1 MNQIF
6 LSGELLLMSSTQ
18 YTKKIAL
25 IDCNSFYVSCERLFN
40 PKIRNKP
47 VVVLSSNDG
56 CIISRSN
63 EAKALGIKMG
73 EPYFKAK
80 DIILKNN
87 VHIFSS
93 NYSLYGDLSR
103 RVMRTLKR
111 FNSEIEIY
119 SIDEAFLDLSNFP
132 DDEVEEVGKEI
143 RSIVLQWTG
152 IPTSIG
158 IAKTKTLSKVA
169 NHIAKKT
176 KSGVVSLI
184 GVKDIDPILEKVAI
198 NDVWGIGKQ
207 LTKFFVQNGI
217 NNAKQLKNISNT
229 WIKKSSNVLSSRT
242 AMELR
247 GISCIS
253 LEAQSSK
260 RKSCVV
266 SRSFAKKV
274 EKLQEL
280 QGSITNYC
288 LNAAEKIRS
297 ESLIAKSI
305 TIFIRT
311 SPFQNQFA
319 YYSNSKT
326 IDLPIATDNSIEIV
340 KTALTGLKYI
350 FKNGYRYQK
359 AGIMLS
365 GLSSSQGSKNLF
377 SSIKDNKIKNLMKS
391 IDNTNYRFGRSTLS
405 LASAGINRKWNI
417 KRQHSSKIDTADF
430 HYLPTIKAI

>member
-1 MNQIF
+1 
-6 LSGELLLMSSTQ
+6 MSSTQ
-18 YTKKIAL
+18 CTKKIAL

-40 PKIRNKP
+40 PKIRSKP

-80 DIILKNN
+80 DIIVKNN
-87 VHIFSS
+87 VHVFSS

-132 DDEVEEVGKEI
+132 DEEIENIGKEI
-143 RSIVLQWTG
+143 RDIVLQWTG

-176 KSGVVSLI
+176 KSGIVSLI
-184 GVKDIDPILEKVAI
+184 GVKDIDPILEKIEV
-198 NDVWGIGKQ
+198 NDIWGVGKQ
-207 LTKFFVQNGI
+207 LTKIFIKNGI
-217 NNAKQLKNISNT
+217 NNAKQLKNMSNN
-229 WIKKSSNVLSSRT
+229 WIKKNSNVLSSRT

-247 GISCIS
+247 GISCID
-253 LEAQSSK
+253 LETKSSK

-280 QGSITNYC
+280 QESITGYC

-297 ESLIAKSI
+297 ECLMVKSI
-305 TIFIRT
+305 TVFIRT
-311 SPFQNQFA
+311 SPFQNQFT

-340 KTALTGLKYI
+340 KTALTGLKDI

-365 GLSSSQGSKNLF
+365 GLSNLQESKNLF
-377 SSIKDNKIKNLMKS
+377 SSIKNDKIKSLMRT
-391 IDNTNYRFGRSTLS
+391 IDNTNYKFGRSTLS
-405 LASAGINRKWNI
+405 LASAGINKKWNI
-417 KRQHSSKIDTADF
+417 KRQHYSKIDTSDF
-430 HYLPTIKAI
+430 HCLPTIKAI